1 MRYFLDND
9 EEICLIKFI
18 AKYQYI
24 NINDVKYFFKSTKYY
39 KKRVKNLVDKEIL
52 KRVKWNLVLGS
63 MGIRYAQFFSC
74 EYNKRNL
81 NKKYKERLI
90 RIANIGAFYNNCE
103 TVKFTPSFAIKDK
116 EVFTTTGRRFVGI
129 LDVSGFDYLT
139 YQITKEHDQKYVE
152 SVIWDIQKEQFH
164 NNFIVLV
171 DDIKRINLMKFAFGK
186 NEVLIIE
193 DTVENRQ
200 KLKYLHN
207 IRWEN
212 FVHDFYDDK
221 VYLSGYNFCDY
232 TDYKDKFISL
242 FFFVDTEKIMR
253 NWHFLN
259 VNKYRNATI
268 ICPKE
273 IEELIRNELP
283 TANYVIIELE
293 NYIDREIHIYD
304 ELSNFRT
311 IQI

>member
-9 EEICLIKFI
+9 EKICLIKFI

-52 KRVKWNLVLGS
+52 KRVKWNLVLGG

-90 RIANIGAFYNNCE
+90 RIANIGAYYNNSK
-103 TVKFTPSFAIKDK
+103 TVKFTPSFAMKNK

-129 LDVSGFDYLT
+129 LDVNGFDYLT

-152 SVIWDIQKEQFH
+152 SVIWDIQKEQFY

-171 DDIKRINLMKFAFGK
+171 DDIKRINLMEFAFGK
-186 NEVLIIE
+186 NEILIIE
-193 DTVENRQ
+193 DTIENRE
-200 KLKYLHN
+200 KLKYLSQYQMGEFH
-207 IRWEN
+207 
-212 FVHDFYDDK
+212 
-221 VYLSGYNFCDY
+221 
-232 TDYKDKFISL
+232 T
-242 FFFVDTEKIMR
+242 
-253 NWHFLN
+253 
-259 VNKYRNATI
+259 
-268 ICPKE
+268 
-273 IEELIRNELP
+273 
-283 TANYVIIELE
+283 
-293 NYIDREIHIYD
+293 
-304 ELSNFRT
+304 
-311 IQI
+311 

>member
-129 LDVSGFDYLT
+129 LDVNGFDYLT

-171 DDIKRINLMKFAFGK
+171 DDIKRINLMEFAFGK
-186 NEVLIIE
+186 NEILIIE
-193 DTVENRQ
+193 DTIENRE

-304 ELSNFRT
+304 SYCNSKVKV
-311 IQI
+311 I